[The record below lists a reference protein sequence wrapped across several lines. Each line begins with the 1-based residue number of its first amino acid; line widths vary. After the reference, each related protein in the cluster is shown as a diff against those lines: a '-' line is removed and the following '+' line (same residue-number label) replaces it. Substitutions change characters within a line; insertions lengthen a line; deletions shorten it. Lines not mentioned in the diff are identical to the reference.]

1 MKKVEASAGYFDGIN
16 FAARIHCPTLVGY
29 GLIDETSRPDSV
41 AAAVN
46 ALKCPKETLI
56 LPLSNHMGRDHTGKG
71 ESVHQALYLSRA
83 EAWKKAAVAGQ
94 SLPPNLAPHRNSP

>member
-1 MKKVEASAGYFDGIN
+1 LKKVETTAGYFDGIN

-46 ALKCPKETLI
+46 ALKGPKETLI
-56 LPLSNHMGRDHTGKG
+56 LPLSNHMGRDNTGKT
-71 ESVHQALYLSRA
+71 VHQALYFSRA
-83 EAWKKAAVAGQ
+83 EAWKKAALAGQ
-94 SLPPNLAPHRNSP
+94 SLPPQSE